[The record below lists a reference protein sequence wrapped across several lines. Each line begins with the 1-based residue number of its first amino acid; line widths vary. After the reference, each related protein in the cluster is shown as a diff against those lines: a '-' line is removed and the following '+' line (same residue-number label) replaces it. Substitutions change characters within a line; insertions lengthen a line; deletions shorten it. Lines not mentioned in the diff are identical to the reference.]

1 MKKHEAFQFLV
12 KRRSANFERKVS
24 RKEHYD
30 KMLDKTFSIDNGNGE
45 TASAEI
51 ERLRISPPRVVL
63 DHEQDQTDLNMSPA
77 TKRRGKTFILY
88 MKVLIKGPNPSLN
101 IQTKSLKFLKG
112 TTRHP

>member
-30 KMLDKTFSIDNGNGE
+30 KMLDRTFSIENGE
-45 TASAEI
+45 TVSAEI

-63 DHEQDQTDLNMSPA
+63 DHAEQYQTDLNMSPA
-77 TKRRGKTFILY
+77 TKRRGKTFI
-88 MKVLIKGPNPSLN
+88 IHESL
-101 IQTKSLKFLKG
+101 S
-112 TTRHP
+112 